1 MNRLRSLLSVCLL
14 ASGWW
19 SPTPG
24 AAHVSS
30 TGTGATQKVPAQPLD
45 MSTTG
50 QLLEV
55 KRTFFQADVFL
66 RVNLTLLL
74 KDNHTDPQPT
84 IEDWLKELLEVN
96 STMLV
101 WNVVLVQDHHWRRY
115 LCNFHVQDYGTK
127 TVEQIQMFINH
138 TLMSAHGND
147 SLVIQTTHFSSKQI
161 MPQNCVEETM
171 STIYG
176 EYVWPETFPQV
187 NQVMGCTEPTS
198 EKAFRL
204 CKLHIETDKT
214 SWCEPDMTKCSP
226 LVTIPDLENI
236 TVTTDNVD
244 EVAGIIQDLVSSQ
257 LSNAT
262 QIPSGELNTLV
273 EKLNQ
278 VVELGGAQ
286 PALSSKVLHVFSDIL
301 ISETD
306 VAPVAGSV
314 LSMTDRMGNTMDF
327 PGESLSLTA
336 PSLALAMIDVL
347 PHGFGGLTFGASS
360 TTSFQE
366 PNVFVNRSFEGQPI
380 SGANVTISLPSALHN
395 FLPPGARNTTR
406 VQFQFYGT
414 QDLFQSACPHFQQD
428 PPTTNT
434 STPCDLSLNSYIV
447 SASINGSHVNNLD
460 HGDRV
465 VVTLRHR
472 QDKRPD
478 DKVKCVFWDF
488 QDNGGQGGWSSM
500 GCETRSISP
509 SQTSCLCEHLTHFAG
524 ISPSQTSCLCEHLTH
539 FAVLLDISREAISET
554 DNNLLTVLSYMGCG
568 LSSIFLGI
576 TLLTYLAF
584 EKLRRDSPSKILLN
598 LSAAL
603 LGLSL
608 IFLLDSWLSS
618 FSNYF
623 LCMATAATLHYFLL
637 ASFAWM
643 GLEAVHMYFSLVK
656 VFNTYVSAYILKLCA
671 VGWGVP
677 LLVVCLVLA
686 VDKDAYGGAPSS
698 PSAALLRSTQ
708 SFCWIQKDVFFYV
721 TVVALVLLVLL
732 CNTCVF
738 LVVLVQIRRMGANK
752 PRAHS
757 RRGVQDLKA
766 AACLTVLL
774 GLTWLLGFFSFG
786 PGRVVMMYLFTIC
799 NTLQGFL
806 VFVFHCL
813 MKENVRQQWRIHL
826 CCGPLRLGQVSD
838 WSRSTPASGGK
849 NQVLTSDS
857 VHTSS
862 LGGISHSNN
871 HRAA

>member
-14 ASGWW
+14 ASGSW
-19 SPTPG
+19 SHTPG
-24 AAHVSS
+24 TANVSS
-30 TGTGATQKVPAQPLD
+30 TGTGPTQKVPAQLLD
-45 MSTTG
+45 MSTTD

-66 RVNLTLLL
+66 KVNLTLVL
-74 KDNHTDPQPT
+74 KDNHTDPQTT

-101 WNVVLVQDHHWRRY
+101 LNVVLVQDHHWSRY
-115 LCNFHVQDYGTK
+115 FCAFHVQDYSTN
-127 TVEQIQMFINH
+127 TVEQMIMFINH
-138 TLMSAHGND
+138 TLMSTHGNGND
-147 SLVIQTTHFSSKQI
+147 SLVIQTTDLSIKQI
-161 MPQNCVEETM
+161 MPQNCVEEMM

-204 CKLHIETDKT
+204 CKLHIETDNT
-214 SWCEPDMTKCSP
+214 SWSEPDMTKCGP

-273 EKLNQ
+273 EKLKQ
-278 VVELGGAQ
+278 VVELGAAQ

-314 LSMTDRMGNTMDF
+314 LSMTDRMGNNMDF

-336 PSLALAMIDVL
+336 PSLALSMIDVH

-360 TTSFQE
+360 TTSLQE
-366 PNVFVNRSFEGQPI
+366 PNVFVNRSFEGKPI

-395 FLPPGARNTTR
+395 FLPPGARNATR

-414 QDLFQSACPHFQQD
+414 QDLFQD
-428 PPTTNT
+428 PQTANT
-434 STPCDLSLNSYIV
+434 STPGDLSLNSYVV

-472 QDKRPD
+472 QDKRPGD
-478 DKVKCVFWDF
+478 RVKCVFWDF
-488 QDNGGQGGWSSM
+488 QDNGGQGGWSSV

-509 SQTSCLCEHLTHFAG
+509 SQTSCLCEHLTHFA
-524 ISPSQTSCLCEHLTH
+524 
-539 FAVLLDISREAISET
+539 VLLDVSREAISEA
-554 DNNLLTVLSYMGCG
+554 DNDILTVLSYMGCG
-568 LSSIFLGI
+568 VSSIFLGI
-576 TLLTYLAF
+576 TLLTYLSF
-584 EKLRRDSPSKILLN
+584 QKLRGDYPSRILIN

-623 LCMATAATLHYFLL
+623 LCIVTAATLHYFLL

-656 VFNTYVSAYILKLCA
+656 VFNTYVPAYILKFCA

-686 VDKDAYGGAPSS
+686 VDKDAYGSS
-698 PSAALLRSTQ
+698 ASSQSAALLHSTQ
-708 SFCWIQKDVFFYV
+708 SFCWLQNDVFFYV

-757 RRGVQDLKA
+757 RRSVQDLKA
-766 AACLTVLL
+766 AASLTVLL
-774 GLTWLLGFFSFG
+774 GLTWLMGFFSFG

-806 VFVFHCL
+806 VFFFHCL
-813 MKENVRQQWRIHL
+813 MKENVRKQWRLHL
-826 CCGPLRLGQVSD
+826 GCGPLRLRQVSD
-838 WSRSTPASGGK
+838 WSRSTTPGGRK
-849 NQVLTSDS
+849 NQVMTSDS

-862 LGGISHSNN
+862 LGDISHSSAGSNK
-871 HRAA
+871 HRMYLGEHILATPQMTTSK